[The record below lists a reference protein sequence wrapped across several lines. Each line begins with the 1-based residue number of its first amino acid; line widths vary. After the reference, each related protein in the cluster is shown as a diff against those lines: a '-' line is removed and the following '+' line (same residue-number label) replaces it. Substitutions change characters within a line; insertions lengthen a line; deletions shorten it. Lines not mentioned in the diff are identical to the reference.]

1 MERRLQEW
9 EKFIEDDQ
17 NTPMT
22 SEENTK
28 NTQQTSSSSQLDMSN
43 MTKTDNPINEDASNA
58 NASEIVDPTSP
69 TGDETPPQ
77 MEGSS
82 DEDDD
87 AVS

>member
-28 NTQQTSSSSQLDMSN
+28 NTQQTSSSSQIDMPN
-43 MTKTDNPINEDASNA
+43 MTKTDNPIKDASNA